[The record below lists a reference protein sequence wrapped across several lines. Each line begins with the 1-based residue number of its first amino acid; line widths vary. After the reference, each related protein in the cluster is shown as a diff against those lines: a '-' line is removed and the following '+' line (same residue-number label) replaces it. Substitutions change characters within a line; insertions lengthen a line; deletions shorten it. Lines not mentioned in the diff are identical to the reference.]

1 LATDLDGRAQYA
13 EEEERKER
21 RKEGRKEEKE
31 TIMSSPEAQ
40 NLLGCTDPDD
50 GGSTYL

>member
-13 EEEERKER
+13 EQEERKER
-21 RKEGRKEEKE
+21 SKEEKE